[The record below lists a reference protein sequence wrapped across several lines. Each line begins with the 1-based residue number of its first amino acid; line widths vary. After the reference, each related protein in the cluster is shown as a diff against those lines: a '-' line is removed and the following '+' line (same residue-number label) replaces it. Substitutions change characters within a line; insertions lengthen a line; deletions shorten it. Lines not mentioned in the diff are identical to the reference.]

1 MSQVIGVVQG
11 KGGTGRS
18 TVSTN
23 LAGGLS
29 THYPTA
35 LIDCDM
41 PQGTS
46 ASWAALRHAEK
57 RMGNLTIAT
66 APTHRSL
73 VDQAKRLGQTHR
85 FLVVDAP
92 PRIAEITRAILILS
106 SLVVIPIGPSAAEVW
121 ATTDVLKTIEEAR
134 AHRPNLLARLLWT
147 RIRRR
152 TKVAQQIPG
161 AVNEELHVQSL
172 KSVLGQRVAYTEALA
187 CGRTVSEWGD
197 PVARQELDALV
208 TEVVRVVGR

>member
-1 MSQVIGVVQG
+1 MSQVIGIVQG

-18 TVSTN
+18 TIATN
-23 LAGGLS
+23 VAGALS
-29 THYPTA
+29 ELYPTA
-35 LIDCDM
+35 LIDCDL

-46 ASWAALRHAEK
+46 ASWAALRHAEN
-57 RMGNLTIAT
+57 RMGKLTIAT

-73 VDQAKRLGQTHR
+73 VEQAKRLGATHQ
-85 FLVVDAP
+85 FIVIDAP

-106 SLVVIPIGPSAAEVW
+106 SLIVIPIGPSAAEVW

-134 AHRPNLLARLLWT
+134 GHRSDLVARLLWT
-147 RIRRR
+147 RMRRR

-161 AVNEELHVQSL
+161 AVNEELKVQSL
-172 KSVLGQRVAYTEALA
+172 KSVLGHRVAYVEALA
-187 CGRTVSEWGD
+187 CGRTVSEWSD

-208 TEVVRVVGR
+208 KEVVRVAGR